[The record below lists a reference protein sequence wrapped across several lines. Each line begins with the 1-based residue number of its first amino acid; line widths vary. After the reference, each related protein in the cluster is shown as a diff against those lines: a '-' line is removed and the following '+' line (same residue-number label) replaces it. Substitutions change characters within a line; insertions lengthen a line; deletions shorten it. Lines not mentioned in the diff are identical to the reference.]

1 MAENAMQGIMGLDEA
16 RAMPGMPPSA
26 SMPQIP
32 QITPEQMAAFEQARM
47 ELDPRDVAQ
56 ELLSAGEDIDPG
68 AVQELRR
75 ELAGMQLPS
84 ELLGAMLAM
93 VEALLA
99 EPGRY
104 AQLRQELI
112 TEGVPEDIL
121 PAQFDAEYFG
131 ALELALEQLDMQN
144 SAGMPSVGSMEP
156 LRFAEGG
163 IVSLK
168 PLAKELQSFGRNGD
182 TMLAHITPQEARM
195 LKRMGGSGTI
205 NPVTGLPEF
214 FNPGKIFK
222 SVGKVFKSVGK
233 AVGKVVKGIGKAA
246 QKFAKST
253 VGKIV
258 IAAALAYFVG
268 PAAASFLGVGS
279 TVGVAAVSGF
289 VGGFGSTMLG
299 GGNLKSALTNGAIGG
314 LAAGAGAGIMGGAE
328 AFQAGSYTGPTTISG
343 QFNKFTEGV
352 GSLLGAE
359 PATQAFPVTGGT
371 SIPGQSLDPL
381 IGAPAAPAMPTAP
394 TLGTT
399 STTGV
404 PATGG
409 TSIPGQS
416 LDPLIGAPAA
426 PAVPTAPTLGT
437 TSTTGVPATGG
448 GQPPPSFLDQIT
460 GGVKNFFTPGAGV
473 DPTKAALAEVAKL
486 PAGTSDAIQKS
497 VFDAALKE
505 ATPGVLSKYGP
516 IVGGGLGIMALTGG
530 FNEQP
535 AEELNL
541 MDNYTSGSDLL
552 EQDPDK
558 YGVKLGPVE
567 RIYSPPGGDP
577 NYTPYQDFYT
587 SMAQNPYT
595 TRQPTML
602 AKGGPASPRDFPRRN
617 GPVNG
622 AGTGTSDSI
631 PAMLSD
637 GEFVFTARAVRGAGN
652 GSRRDGAKH
661 MYKMMKQFEGNA

>member
-47 ELDPRDVAQ
+47 ELDPRDVTR

-195 LKRMGGSGTI
+195 LRRMGGSGTI

-214 FNPGKIFK
+214 FFGGVVKSIGNAFK
-222 SVGKVFKSVGK
+222 GAAK

-314 LAAGAGAGIMGGAE
+314 LAAGASAGIMGGAE

-343 QFNKFTEGV
+343 QFNKLTEGV
-352 GSLLGAE
+352 GSLFGAE
-359 PATQAFPVTGGT
+359 PAAQAFPVTGGT

-409 TSIPGQS
+409 
-416 LDPLIGAPAA
+416 L
-426 PAVPTAPTLGT
+426 
-437 TSTTGVPATGG
+437 TTGGATTGGLTTGG

-541 MDNYTSGSDLL
+541 MDNITTGSDLL
-552 EQDPDK
+552 AQDPDK
-558 YGVKLGPVE
+558 YGVNLGPSQTV
-567 RIYSPPGGDP
+567 YNTPTGNP
-577 NYTPYQDFYT
+577 NYVPYQDFYA
-587 SMAQNPYT
+587 SMANNPFMPQQQQ
-595 TRQPTML
+595 QPTML
-602 AKGGPASPRDFPRRN
+602 AKGGPANPEDFPRRN
-617 GPVNG
+617 GPING
-622 AGTGTSDSI
+622 AGTATSDSI

-652 GSRRDGAKH
+652 GSRREGAKQ
-661 MYKMMKQFEGNA
+661 MYRMMKQFEGNA

>member
-47 ELDPRDVAQ
+47 ELDPRDVTR
-56 ELLSAGEDIDPG
+56 ELLSAGEELDPG

-214 FNPGKIFK
+214 FNPVK
-222 SVGKVFKSVGK
+222 SVGKAFKGAAK

-314 LAAGAGAGIMGGAE
+314 LAAGASAGIMGGAE

-343 QFNKFTEGV
+343 QFNKLTEGV
-352 GSLLGAE
+352 GSLFGAE
-359 PATQAFPVTGGT
+359 PAAQAFPVTGGT

-409 TSIPGQS
+409 
-416 LDPLIGAPAA
+416 L
-426 PAVPTAPTLGT
+426 
-437 TSTTGVPATGG
+437 TTGGATTGGLTTGG

-541 MDNYTSGSDLL
+541 MDNITTGSDLL
-552 EQDPDK
+552 AQDPDK
-558 YGVKLGPVE
+558 YGVNLGPSQTV
-567 RIYSPPGGDP
+567 YNTPTGNP
-577 NYTPYQDFYT
+577 NYVPYQDFYA
-587 SMAQNPYT
+587 SMANNPFMPQQQQ
-595 TRQPTML
+595 QPTML
-602 AKGGPASPRDFPRRN
+602 AKGGPANPEDFPRRN
-617 GPVNG
+617 GPING
-622 AGTGTSDSI
+622 AGTATSDSI

-652 GSRRDGAKH
+652 GSRREGAKQ
-661 MYKMMKQFEGNA
+661 MYRMMKQFEGNA

>member
-47 ELDPRDVAQ
+47 ELDPRDVTR
-56 ELLSAGEDIDPG
+56 ELLSAGEELDPG

-214 FNPGKIFK
+214 FNPVKSIGNAFK
-222 SVGKVFKSVGK
+222 GAAK

-258 IAAALAYFVG
+258 IAAALFYFVG

-314 LAAGAGAGIMGGAE
+314 LAAGASAGIMGGAE

-343 QFNKFTEGV
+343 QFNKLTEGV
-352 GSLLGAE
+352 GSLFGAE
-359 PATQAFPVTGGT
+359 PAAQAFPVTGGT

-409 TSIPGQS
+409 
-416 LDPLIGAPAA
+416 L
-426 PAVPTAPTLGT
+426 
-437 TSTTGVPATGG
+437 TTGGATTGGLTTGG

-541 MDNYTSGSDLL
+541 MDNITTGSDLL
-552 EQDPDK
+552 AQDPDK
-558 YGVKLGPVE
+558 YGVNLGPSQTV
-567 RIYSPPGGDP
+567 YNTPTGNP
-577 NYTPYQDFYT
+577 NYVPYQDFYA
-587 SMAQNPYT
+587 SMANNPFMPQQQQ
-595 TRQPTML
+595 QPTML
-602 AKGGPASPRDFPRRN
+602 AKGGPANPEDFPRRN
-617 GPVNG
+617 GPING
-622 AGTGTSDSI
+622 AGTATSDSI

-652 GSRRDGAKH
+652 GSRREGAKQ
-661 MYKMMKQFEGNA
+661 MYRMMKQFEGNA

>member
-16 RAMPGMPPSA
+16 RAMPSMPPPIPPT
-26 SMPQIP
+26 PQP
-32 QITPEQMAAFEQARM
+32 TPEQMAAFEQARL
-47 ELDPRDVAQ
+47 ELDPRDVTR
-56 ELLSAGEDIDPG
+56 ELLSAGEEIDPG

-75 ELAGMQLPS
+75 ELAGLQLPP
-84 ELLGAMLAM
+84 ELIGAMLTM
-93 VEALLA
+93 VEMILA

-104 AQLRQELI
+104 AEMRQELI
-112 TEGVPEDIL
+112 MEGVPEDLL

-131 ALELALEQLDMQN
+131 SLELALEQLDTQLETT
-144 SAGMPSVGSMEP
+144 MPPVGSMQP
-156 LRFAEGG
+156 MRFANGG
-163 IVSLK
+163 VVSMT
-168 PLAKELQSFGRNGD
+168 PIAKELQSYGRNGD
-182 TMLAHITPQEARM
+182 TILAHINPQEARM

-214 FNPGKIFK
+214 FLG
-222 SVGKVFKSVGK
+222 G
-233 AVGKVVKGIGKAA
+233 VVKGIGKAFKGAAKAVGKAVKGVAKAA
-246 QKFAKST
+246 QKFAKSK
-253 VGKIV
+253 VGRIV

-289 VGGFGSTMLG
+289 VGGFGSTMIG
-299 GGNLKSALTNGAIGG
+299 GGNLKSALTTGAIGG

-343 QFNKFTEGV
+343 QFNKLTEGV
-352 GSLLGAE
+352 GSLFGAE
-359 PATQAFPVTGGT
+359 PAAQAFPVTGGT
-371 SIPGQSLDPL
+371 SLPGQSLDPL

-409 TSIPGQS
+409 
-416 LDPLIGAPAA
+416 L
-426 PAVPTAPTLGT
+426 
-437 TSTTGVPATGG
+437 TTGGATTGGLTTGG

-541 MDNYTSGSDLL
+541 MDNITTGSDLL
-552 EQDPDK
+552 AQDPDK
-558 YGVKLGPVE
+558 YGVNLGPSQTV
-567 RIYSPPGGDP
+567 YNTPTGNP
-577 NYTPYQDFYT
+577 NYVPYQDFYA
-587 SMAQNPYT
+587 SMANNPFMPQQQQ
-595 TRQPTML
+595 QPTML
-602 AKGGPASPRDFPRRN
+602 AKGGPANPEDFPRRN
-617 GPVNG
+617 GPING
-622 AGTGTSDSI
+622 AGTATSDSI

-652 GSRRDGAKH
+652 GSRREGAKQ
-661 MYKMMKQFEGNA
+661 MYRMMKQFEGNA

>member
-131 ALELALEQLDMQN
+131 ALELALEHLDMQN

-258 IAAALAYFVG
+258 IAVALAYFVG

-289 VGGFGSTMLG
+289 VGGFGATMLG
-299 GGNLKSALTNGAIGG
+299 GGTLKSALTNGAIGG

-381 IGAPAAPAMPTAP
+381 IGAPAAPAVPTAP

-409 TSIPGQS
+409 
-416 LDPLIGAPAA
+416 L
-426 PAVPTAPTLGT
+426 
-437 TSTTGVPATGG
+437 TTGGATTGGLTTGG

-460 GGVKNFFTPGAGV
+460 GGVKNFFTPGAEV
-473 DPTKAALAEVAKL
+473 DPIAFATQKMNAL
-486 PAGTSDAIQKS
+486 PAGTDQFVKQAT
-497 VFDAALKE
+497 FDAALKE

-541 MDNYTSGSDLL
+541 MDNITTGSDLL
-552 EQDPDK
+552 AQDPDK
-558 YGVKLGPVE
+558 YGVNLGPSQTV
-567 RIYSPPGGDP
+567 YNTPTGNPT
-577 NYTPYQDFYT
+577 YVPYQDFYA
-587 SMAQNPYT
+587 SMANNPFMPQQQQ
-595 TRQPTML
+595 QPTML
-602 AKGGPASPRDFPRRN
+602 AKGGPANPEDFPRRN
-617 GPVNG
+617 GPING
-622 AGTGTSDSI
+622 AGTATSDSI

-652 GSRRDGAKH
+652 GSRREGAKQ
-661 MYKMMKQFEGNA
+661 MYRMMKQFEGNA

>member
-16 RAMPGMPPSA
+16 RAMPSMPPPIPPT
-26 SMPQIP
+26 PQP
-32 QITPEQMAAFEQARM
+32 TPEQMAAFEQARL
-47 ELDPRDVAQ
+47 ELDPRDVTR
-56 ELLSAGEDIDPG
+56 ELLSAGEEIDPG

-75 ELAGMQLPS
+75 ELAGLQLPP
-84 ELLGAMLAM
+84 ELIGAMLTM
-93 VEALLA
+93 VEMILA

-104 AQLRQELI
+104 AEMRQELI
-112 TEGVPEDIL
+112 MEGVPEDLL

-131 ALELALEQLDMQN
+131 SLELALEQLDTQLETT
-144 SAGMPSVGSMEP
+144 MPPVGSMQP
-156 LRFAEGG
+156 MRFANGG
-163 IVSLK
+163 VVSMT
-168 PLAKELQSFGRNGD
+168 PIAKELQSYGRNGD
-182 TMLAHITPQEARM
+182 TILAHINPQEARM

-233 AVGKVVKGIGKAA
+233 AVGKAVKGVAKAA
-246 QKFAKST
+246 QKFAKSK
-253 VGKIV
+253 VGRIV

-289 VGGFGSTMLG
+289 VGGFGSTMIG
-299 GGNLKSALTNGAIGG
+299 GGNLKSALTTGAIGG

-343 QFNKFTEGV
+343 QFNKLTEGV
-352 GSLLGAE
+352 GSLFGAE
-359 PATQAFPVTGGT
+359 PAAQAFPVTGGT
-371 SIPGQSLDPL
+371 SLPGQSLDPL

-409 TSIPGQS
+409 
-416 LDPLIGAPAA
+416 L
-426 PAVPTAPTLGT
+426 
-437 TSTTGVPATGG
+437 TTGGATTGGLTTGG
-448 GQPPPSFLDQIT
+448 GQPTTSFLDQIT

-473 DPTKAALAEVAKL
+473 DPTQLAQQASTEAYSAAIGKGLPEALALQQAKTAGAAALAK
-486 PAGTSDAIQKS
+486 
-497 VFDAALKE
+497 
-505 ATPGVLSKYGP
+505 ATPSALSKYGP
-516 IVGGGLGIMALTGG
+516 YVAGGLGIMQLTGG

-558 YGVKLGPVE
+558 YGVNLGPVE

-652 GSRRDGAKH
+652 GSRRDGAKQ

>member
-16 RAMPGMPPSA
+16 RAMPGMPPPIPPT
-26 SMPQIP
+26 PQP
-32 QITPEQMAAFEQARM
+32 TPEQMAAFEQARL
-47 ELDPRDVAQ
+47 ELDPRDVTR
-56 ELLSAGEDIDPG
+56 ELLSAGEELDPV

-75 ELAGMQLPS
+75 ELAGLQLPP
-84 ELLGAMLAM
+84 ELIGAMLTM
-93 VEALLA
+93 VEMILA

-104 AQLRQELI
+104 AEMRQELI
-112 TEGVPEDIL
+112 MEGVPEDIL

-131 ALELALEQLDMQN
+131 GLELALEQLDMQLETT
-144 SAGMPSVGSMEP
+144 MPPVGSMQP
-156 LRFAEGG
+156 MRFANGG
-163 IVSLK
+163 VVSMT
-168 PLAKELQSFGRNGD
+168 PIAKELQSYGRNGD
-182 TMLAHITPQEARM
+182 TILAHINPQEARM

-214 FNPGKIFK
+214 FLG
-222 SVGKVFKSVGK
+222 G
-233 AVGKVVKGIGKAA
+233 VVKGIGKAFKGAAKAVGKAVKGVAKAA
-246 QKFAKST
+246 QKFAKSPIGR
-253 VGKIV
+253 VV
-258 IAAALAYFVG
+258 IAAALFYIAG
-268 PAAASFLGVGS
+268 PAAGYLGISSG
-279 TVGVAAVSGF
+279 VGVAAFQGAVA
-289 VGGFGSTMLG
+289 GFGSSILAG
-299 GGNLKSALTNGAIGG
+299 DNLKTSLRNGAIGG
-314 LAAGAGAGIMGGAE
+314 VTAGALKGVSGGAA
-328 AFQAGSYTGPTTISG
+328 AFQSGSYTGPQTYG
-343 QFNKFTEGV
+343 ELFNNAKTGI
-352 GSLLGAE
+352 GSLFGAE

-409 TSIPGQS
+409 
-416 LDPLIGAPAA
+416 L
-426 PAVPTAPTLGT
+426 
-437 TSTTGVPATGG
+437 TTGGATTGGLTTGG

-473 DPTKAALAEVAKL
+473 DPTQAALAEVAKL
-486 PAGTSDAIQKS
+486 PAGTPGAIQKS
-497 VFDAALKE
+497 VFDAAMKGPS
-505 ATPGVLSKYGP
+505 ALSKYGP
-516 IVGGGLGIMALTGG
+516 YVAGGLGIMQLTGG

-652 GSRRDGAKH
+652 GSRRDGAKQ

>member
-258 IAAALAYFVG
+258 IAVALAYFVG

-299 GGNLKSALTNGAIGG
+299 GGTLKSALTNGAIGG

-352 GSLLGAE
+352 GSLLSAE
-359 PATQAFPVTGGT
+359 PATQAFPVASGT
-371 SIPGQSLDPL
+371 SIPGQALDPL
-381 IGAPAAPAMPTAP
+381 SGTAPPVAPTIPGVGATTPVPPTAP
-394 TLGTT
+394 VTPTAGT
-399 STTGV
+399 SV
-404 PATGG
+404 PATTPSVSVG
-409 TSIPGQS
+409 TTATP
-416 LDPLIGAPAA
+416 P
-426 PAVPTAPTLGT
+426 APT
-437 TSTTGVPATGG
+437 
-448 GQPPPSFLDQIT
+448 SFLDQIT
-460 GGVKNFFTPGAGV
+460 GGVKNFFTPGAEV
-473 DPTKAALAEVAKL
+473 DPIAFAAQKMNAL
-486 PAGTSDAIQKS
+486 PAGTDQFVKQAT
-497 VFDAALKE
+497 FDAALKE

-541 MDNYTSGSDLL
+541 MDNITTGSDLL
-552 EQDPDK
+552 AQDPDK
-558 YGVKLGPVE
+558 YGVNLGPSQTV
-567 RIYSPPGGDP
+567 YNTPTGNPT
-577 NYTPYQDFYT
+577 YVPYQDFYA
-587 SMAQNPYT
+587 SMANNPFMPQQQQ
-595 TRQPTML
+595 QPTML
-602 AKGGPASPRDFPRRN
+602 AKGGPANPEDFPRRN
-617 GPVNG
+617 GPING
-622 AGTGTSDSI
+622 AGTATSDSI

-652 GSRRDGAKH
+652 GSRREGAKQ
-661 MYKMMKQFEGNA
+661 MYRMMKQFEGNA

>member
-47 ELDPRDVAQ
+47 ELDPRDVTR
-56 ELLSAGEDIDPG
+56 ELLSAGEELDPG

-214 FNPGKIFK
+214 FNPVK
-222 SVGKVFKSVGK
+222 SVGKAFKGAAK

-314 LAAGAGAGIMGGAE
+314 LAAGASAGIMGGAE

-343 QFNKFTEGV
+343 QFNKLTEGV
-352 GSLLGAE
+352 GSLFGAE
-359 PATQAFPVTGGT
+359 PAAQAFPVTGGT
-371 SIPGQSLDPL
+371 SLPGQSLDPL

-409 TSIPGQS
+409 
-416 LDPLIGAPAA
+416 L
-426 PAVPTAPTLGT
+426 
-437 TSTTGVPATGG
+437 TTGGATTGGLTTGG

-541 MDNYTSGSDLL
+541 MDNITTGSDLL
-552 EQDPDK
+552 AQDPDK
-558 YGVKLGPVE
+558 YGVNLGPSQTV
-567 RIYSPPGGDP
+567 YNTPTGNP
-577 NYTPYQDFYT
+577 NYVPYQDFYA
-587 SMAQNPYT
+587 SMANNPFMPQQQQ
-595 TRQPTML
+595 QPTML
-602 AKGGPASPRDFPRRN
+602 AKGGPANPEDFPRRN
-617 GPVNG
+617 GPING
-622 AGTGTSDSI
+622 AGTATSDSI

-652 GSRRDGAKH
+652 GSRREGAKQ
-661 MYKMMKQFEGNA
+661 MYRMMKQFEGNA